1 MTERKKMHSRT
12 EKIDLNDLSRSMKQ
26 FDFSHMDLSEKSFIG
41 EDLEFADFEGA
52 DLSFADFTAANL
64 RCANLKKARLYGTI
78 FSNADMKF
86 ADIREAT
93 LEWAHFTDTKLDYAN
108 LSGALIR
115 NSFMNRA
122 SIEYTSFVGANI
134 ESVNLEGTK
143 ADHADFK
150 NSRITEINNPPFQP
164 MACPSHGAFT
174 GWAVGHR
181 KIEDGD
187 SVGTFIELIIP
198 EDAIRISN
206 YNNICRTNKAIVK
219 SIRILHTYDYVDRN
233 SYRASDYEY
242 TEETS
247 CDSLNCFIRK
257 VKIGETL
264 TDEIDFNRFNGT
276 KGIQFW
282 IDKDVAIKQ
291 ALYMSEP

>member
-1 MTERKKMHSRT
+1 MHSRT
-12 EKIDLNDLSRSMKQ
+12 EKIDLNDLSKSIKKL
-26 FDFSHMDLSEKSFIG
+26 DFSHMDLNGKDFSG

-52 DLSFADFTAANL
+52 DMSFADFTAANL
-64 RCANLKKARLYGTI
+64 RCANLKKARLYGTV
-78 FSNADMKF
+78 FSNANLKF
-86 ADIREAT
+86 ADLKEAKI
-93 LEWAHFTDTKLDYAN
+93 EWADLADTELDHAN

-115 NSFMNRA
+115 NSNMARA

-134 ESVNLEGTK
+134 ESVNLGETK
-143 ADHADFK
+143 ADHTDFK

-181 KIEDGD
+181 KDEDGC

-206 YNNICRTNKAIVK
+206 YNGICRTNKAIVK
-219 SIRILHTYDYVDRN
+219 SICILHTYDYVGRN
-233 SYRASDYEY
+233 SYGAANYEY

-247 CDSLNCFIRK
+247 CNSLNCFIRK
-257 VKIGETL
+257 VEVGETL

-291 ALYMSEP
+291 AFYMSEP